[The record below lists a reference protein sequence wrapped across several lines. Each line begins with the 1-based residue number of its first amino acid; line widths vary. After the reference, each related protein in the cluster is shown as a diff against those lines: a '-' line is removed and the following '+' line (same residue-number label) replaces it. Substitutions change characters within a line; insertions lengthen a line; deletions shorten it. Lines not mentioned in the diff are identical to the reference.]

1 MSWRSSYLFCPDC
14 RSVYFANQISPVF
27 ENGKTYWHCPNA
39 MCASLSELA
48 TIDELMI
55 EPIVKLNKK
64 GYKTSYCCSGHGL
77 RDHSSKYGY
86 ILFAKGI
93 KIPSTPKGWN
103 KETDGIGKR
112 VCIRSSIDDLAT
124 SISNLNEWV
133 NELEDENG

>member
-1 MSWRSSYLFCPDC
+1 MAWRSSYLFCPDC
-14 RSVYFANQISPVF
+14 KSVYFANQISPII
-27 ENGKTYWHCPNA
+27 ESGRSYWRCPNA

-103 KETDGIGKR
+103 KETITDSIRKCD
-112 VCIRSSIDDLAT
+112 CIRSSVDDLAT

-133 NELEDENG
+133 NELDMY